1 MQNTTNVTF
10 TGIYGED
17 LNKYLPVPGKKLKR
31 KTQRSPPT
39 FDLSTASP
47 QTAKRRNSP
56 TLLGFGF
63 AKEDSKRSTPF
74 HKTANQTATTEQ
86 PPSEF
91 SQTQTQ
97 NFFPYSISK
106 VRNSRVKIEND
117 VLQMHNRINL
127 LEAEEKRALRRIDET
142 RKKADQMLKI
152 RHESLQFKKTLD

>member
-1 MQNTTNVTF
+1 M
-10 TGIYGED
+10 
-17 LNKYLPVPGKKLKR
+17 NKYLPVPGKKLKR

-39 FDLSTASP
+39 FDLNTTSP
-47 QTAKRRNSP
+47 QLTKRRNSP
-56 TLLGFGF
+56 TLLGFAC

-86 PPSEF
+86 PAPASEF
-91 SQTQTQ
+91 TPAQTQS
-97 NFFPYSISK
+97 FFPYSISK

-152 RHESLQFKKTLD
+152 RHESLQFKKTIE